1 MNPALFRIALA
12 VFAAALLVG
21 NTAAQDWPARQIR
34 LIVPFTPGTGQD
46 IIART
51 LGPKLTERFGQSV
64 VIENRAG
71 ASGNIGTEAVAKSPP
86 DGYTLL
92 LTASPLVFNPLIY
105 QGLSWDPYRDLAPVA
120 NLTDGYLAL
129 VVNNNVPATN
139 VKEFVALLKAR
150 PGRLSYASPGV
161 GTPQH
166 LTGELFKV
174 ATGTFMLHV
183 PYRGSA
189 GAVTDV
195 IGGAVEAMFM
205 PVHTVLPQAR
215 QGRLKVLG
223 VAFDKR
229 VAVAPEVPTIHEAGG
244 PRDVNASVWYAMFA
258 PAKTPPEIVNRLSGA
273 LRDILRMADVA
284 DTLNK
289 QGLTVNYLNPQELTA
304 MMRGETARWAK
315 IVKEKGLKG
324 E

>member
-1 MNPALFRIALA
+1 MKSKILA
-12 VFAAALLVG
+12 GIFLAFSCASG
-21 NTAAQDWPARQIR
+21 IAQDWPARPIK

-51 LGPKLTERFGQSV
+51 IGPKLTERLGQPV
-64 VIENRAG
+64 VIENRPG
-71 ASGNIGTEAVAKSPP
+71 ASGNIGTELVAKAPP
-86 DGYTLL
+86 DGYTIMI
-92 LTASPLVFNPLIY
+92 TASPVVFNPLIY
-105 QGLSWDPYRDLAPVA
+105 QNLGWDPFRDLAAVA

-129 VVNNNVPATN
+129 VVGNGVAASN

-150 PGRLSYASPGV
+150 PGKLSYSSPGV

-205 PVHTVLPQAR
+205 PVHTVLPQVK

-223 VAFDKR
+223 LAYDKR
-229 VAVAPEVPTIHEAGG
+229 VAAAPEVPTIHEAGG
-244 PRDVNASVWYAMFA
+244 PRDVNASVWYAVFTTG
-258 PAKTPPEIVNRLSGA
+258 KTPPEVVNKLSA
-273 LRDILRMADVA
+273 TLRDIVRQPDVA
-284 DTLNK
+284 ETLNK
-289 QGLTVNYLNPQELTA
+289 QGLTVNYMNPQELTA
-304 MMRGETARWAK
+304 MMRRETERWSK

>member
-1 MNPALFRIALA
+1 MLKGLL
-12 VFAAALLVG
+12 AALTVV
-21 NTAAQDWPARQIR
+21 AAVMPASAQEWPARPIR

-51 LGPKLTERFGQSV
+51 LGPKITERFGQPV
-64 VIENRAG
+64 VIENRPG

-105 QGLSWDPYRDLAPVA
+105 QGLSWDPFRDLAPVA

-129 VVNNNVPATN
+129 VVSNNVKAGN
-139 VKEFVALLKAR
+139 VKEFIGLLRAQ
-150 PGRLSYASPGV
+150 PGRLSYASPGI

-174 ATGTFMLHV
+174 ETKTFMLHV

-195 IGGAVEAMFM
+195 VGGSVEAMFM
-205 PVHTVLPQAR
+205 PVHTILPLVK

-229 VAVAPEVPTIHEAGG
+229 VAVAPEVPTIEEAGG
-244 PRDVNASVWYAMFA
+244 PKNVNASVWYAMYF
-258 PAKTPPEIVNRLSGA
+258 PARTPPEIVNRLSGA
-273 LRDILRMADVA
+273 LRDILRAPDVA

-289 QGLTVNYLNPQELTA
+289 QGLTVNYMNPQELTA
-304 MMRGETARWAK
+304 MMKSETTRWAR
-315 IVKEKGLKG
+315 IVKEKSLKG

>member
-1 MNPALFRIALA
+1 MRLITSTFLVCALGVTALK
-12 VFAAALLVG
+12 
-21 NTAAQDWPARQIR
+21 AQAQEWPAKPIR
-34 LIVPFTPGTGQD
+34 LVVPFTPGTGQD

-51 LGPKLTERFGQSV
+51 IAPKLTERFGQPI
-64 VIENRAG
+64 VIENRPG
-71 ASGNIGTEAVAKSPP
+71 AAGNIGTEVVARAAP

-92 LTASPLVFNPLIY
+92 LTASPIVFNPLIY
-105 QGLSWDPYRDLAPVA
+105 PALSWDPYRDLAPIA

-129 VVNNNVPATN
+129 VVGNAVPASN
-139 VKEFVALLKAR
+139 VKEFVALLKAK
-150 PGRLSYASPGV
+150 PGQLTYASPGV

-166 LTGELFKV
+166 FSGELFKV

-189 GAVTDV
+189 GAITDV
-195 IGGAVEAMFM
+195 IGGAVDAMFM
-205 PVHTVLPQAR
+205 PVHTALPQVR

-223 VAFDKR
+223 VANDKR
-229 VAVAPEVPTIHEAGG
+229 VSVAPDVPTIAEGGG
-244 PRDVNASVWYAMFA
+244 PKNVDASVWYAMYA
-258 PAKTPPEIVNRLSGA
+258 PARTPPDIVAKLSSS
-273 LRDILRMADVA
+273 LRDILRQPDVA

-289 QGLTVNYLNPQELTA
+289 QGLTVNYMNPQELTA
-304 MMRGETARWAK
+304 MMRRETERWAK

>member
-1 MNPALFRIALA
+1 MQFKILA
-12 VFAAALLVG
+12 GIFLAFACASSV
-21 NTAAQDWPARQIR
+21 AQDWPTRPIK

-51 LGPKLTERFGQSV
+51 IGPKLTDRLGQPV
-64 VIENRAG
+64 VIENRPG
-71 ASGNIGTEAVAKSPP
+71 ASGNIGTELVAKAPP
-86 DGYTLL
+86 DGYTIMI
-92 LTASPLVFNPLIY
+92 TASPVVFNPLIY
-105 QGLSWDPYRDLAPVA
+105 QNLGWDPFRDLAAVA

-129 VVNNNVPATN
+129 VVGNGVAASN

-150 PGRLSYASPGV
+150 PGQLSYSSPGV

-205 PVHTVLPQAR
+205 PVHTVLPQVR

-223 VAFDKR
+223 LAYDKR
-229 VAVAPEVPTIHEAGG
+229 VAAAPEVPTIHEAGG
-244 PRDVNASVWYAMFA
+244 PRDVNASVWYAIFA
-258 PAKTPPEIVNRLSGA
+258 TGKTPPEIVNKLSA
-273 LRDILRMADVA
+273 TLRDIVRQPDVA
-284 DTLNK
+284 ETLNK
-289 QGLTVNYLNPQELTA
+289 QGLTVNYMNPQELTA
-304 MMRGETARWAK
+304 MMRRETERWSK

>member
-1 MNPALFRIALA
+1 MRHFLTALCLLAAVPAI
-12 VFAAALLVG
+12 
-21 NTAAQDWPARQIR
+21 AQDWPARPIR
-34 LIVPFTPGTGQD
+34 LVVPFTPGTGQD

-51 LGPKLTERFGQSV
+51 IGPKITERLGQPV
-64 VIENRAG
+64 IIENRPG
-71 ASGNIGTEAVAKSPP
+71 ASGNIGTEQVAKAAP
-86 DGYTLL
+86 DGHTLL
-92 LTASPLVFNPLIY
+92 ITASPVVFNPLIY
-105 QGLSWDPYRDLAPVA
+105 ANLGWDPFRDLAAVA

-129 VVNNNVPATN
+129 VVGNGVPATN
-139 VKEFVALLKAR
+139 VKEFVGLLKSK

-205 PVHTVLPQAR
+205 PVHTVLPQVR

-223 VAFDKR
+223 VAYDKR
-229 VAVAPEVPTIHEAGG
+229 VAAAPEVPTIEEAGG
-244 PRDVNASVWYAMFA
+244 PRDVNASVWYAMFTTGR
-258 PAKTPPEIVNRLSGA
+258 TPPEVVNRISA
-273 LRDILRMADVA
+273 TLRDVLRQADVA

-289 QGLTVNYLNPQELTA
+289 QGLTINYMNPQELTA
-304 MMRGETARWAK
+304 MMRRETERWGR
-315 IVKEKGLKG
+315 IVREKGLKG

>member
-1 MNPALFRIALA
+1 MQFKILA
-12 VFAAALLVG
+12 GIFLAFACASSV
-21 NTAAQDWPARQIR
+21 AQDWPTRPIK

-51 LGPKLTERFGQSV
+51 IGPKLTDRLGQPV
-64 VIENRAG
+64 VIENRPG
-71 ASGNIGTEAVAKSPP
+71 ASGNIGTELVAKGPP
-86 DGYTLL
+86 DGYTIMI
-92 LTASPLVFNPLIY
+92 TASPVVFNPLIY
-105 QGLSWDPYRDLAPVA
+105 QNLGWDPFRDLAAVA

-129 VVNNNVPATN
+129 VVGNGVPASN

-150 PGRLSYASPGV
+150 PGKLSYSSPGI

-205 PVHTVLPQAR
+205 PVHTVLPQVR

-223 VAFDKR
+223 LAYDKR
-229 VAVAPEVPTIHEAGG
+229 VAAAPEVPTIHEAGG
-244 PRDVNASVWYAMFA
+244 PRDVNASVWYAIFTTG
-258 PAKTPPEIVNRLSGA
+258 KTPPEIVNKLSA
-273 LRDILRMADVA
+273 TLRDIVRQPDVA
-284 DTLNK
+284 ETLNK
-289 QGLTVNYLNPQELTA
+289 QGLTVNYMNPQELTA
-304 MMRGETARWAK
+304 MMRRETERWSK

>member
-1 MNPALFRIALA
+1 MRIPLIAGLLLA
-12 VFAAALLVG
+12 IACAPG
-21 NTAAQDWPARQIR
+21 AAQEWPTRPIR
-34 LIVPFTPGTGQD
+34 FIVPFTPGTGQD

-51 LGPKLTERFGQSV
+51 IGPKLTERLGQPV
-64 VIENRAG
+64 VIENRPG
-71 ASGNIGTEAVAKSPP
+71 ASGNIGTEAVAKAAP
-86 DGYTLL
+86 DGYTIMV
-92 LTASPLVFNPLIY
+92 TASPVVFNPLIY
-105 QGLSWDPYRDLAPVA
+105 QGLPWDPFRDLAPVA

-129 VVNNNVPATN
+129 VVGNGVPASN

-150 PGRLSYASPGV
+150 PGKLSYSSPGV

-205 PVHTVLPQAR
+205 PVHTALPQVR

-223 VAFDKR
+223 LAYDKR
-229 VAVAPEVPTIHEAGG
+229 VAAAQDVPTIQEAGG
-244 PRDVNASVWYAMFA
+244 PRDVNASVWYAVFTA
-258 PAKTPPEIVNRLSGA
+258 GKTPPDIVNKLA
-273 LRDILRMADVA
+273 ATLRDIVRQPDVA

-289 QGLTVNYLNPQELTA
+289 QGLTVNYMNPQELTA
-304 MMRGETARWAK
+304 MMRRETERWAK

>member
-1 MNPALFRIALA
+1 MFLA
-12 VFAAALLVG
+12 FACASTG
-21 NTAAQDWPARQIR
+21 AQEWPTRPIR
-34 LIVPFTPGTGQD
+34 FIVPFTPGTGQD

-51 LGPKLTERFGQSV
+51 IGPKLTERLGQPV
-64 VIENRAG
+64 VIENRPG
-71 ASGNIGTEAVAKSPP
+71 ASGNIGTEAVAKAAP
-86 DGYTLL
+86 DGYTIMV
-92 LTASPLVFNPLIY
+92 TASPVVFNPLIY
-105 QGLSWDPYRDLAPVA
+105 QGLSWDPYRDLAAVA

-129 VVNNNVPATN
+129 VVGNGVPASN
-139 VKEFVALLKAR
+139 VKEFVALLKAK
-150 PGRLSYASPGV
+150 PGKLSYSSPGV

-205 PVHTVLPQAR
+205 PVHTALPQVR

-223 VAFDKR
+223 LAYDKR
-229 VAVAPEVPTIHEAGG
+229 VAAAPDVPTIHEAGG
-244 PRDVNASVWYAMFA
+244 PRDVNAGVWYAIFTT
-258 PAKTPPEIVNRLSGA
+258 AKTSPEIVGKLAST
-273 LRDILRMADVA
+273 LRDIVRQPDVA
-284 DTLNK
+284 ETFNK
-289 QGLTVNYLNPQELTA
+289 QGLTVNYMNPQELTA
-304 MMRGETARWAK
+304 MMRRETERWSK

>member
-1 MNPALFRIALA
+1 
-12 VFAAALLVG
+12 
-21 NTAAQDWPARQIR
+21 
-34 LIVPFTPGTGQD
+34 
-46 IIART
+46 
-51 LGPKLTERFGQSV
+51 
-64 VIENRAG
+64 
-71 ASGNIGTEAVAKSPP
+71 
-86 DGYTLL
+86 
-92 LTASPLVFNPLIY
+92 
-105 QGLSWDPYRDLAPVA
+105 VA

-129 VVNNNVPATN
+129 VVGNGVAASN

-150 PGRLSYASPGV
+150 PGQLSYSSPGV

-205 PVHTVLPQAR
+205 PVHTVLPQVK

-223 VAFDKR
+223 LAYDKR

-244 PRDVNASVWYAMFA
+244 PRDVNASVWYAVFTTG
-258 PAKTPPEIVNRLSGA
+258 KTPPEVVNKLSST
-273 LRDILRMADVA
+273 LRDIVRQADVA
-284 DTLNK
+284 DNLNK
-289 QGLTVNYLNPQELTA
+289 QGLTVNYMNPQELTA
-304 MMRGETARWAK
+304 MMRRETERWSK

>member
-1 MNPALFRIALA
+1 MI
-12 VFAAALLVG
+12 
-21 NTAAQDWPARQIR
+21 
-34 LIVPFTPGTGQD
+34 
-46 IIART
+46 
-51 LGPKLTERFGQSV
+51 
-64 VIENRAG
+64 
-71 ASGNIGTEAVAKSPP
+71 
-86 DGYTLL
+86 
-92 LTASPLVFNPLIY
+92 TASPVVFNPLIY
-105 QGLSWDPYRDLAPVA
+105 QNLGWDPFRDLAAVA

-129 VVNNNVPATN
+129 VVGNGVAASN

-150 PGRLSYASPGV
+150 PGQLSYSSPGV

-205 PVHTVLPQAR
+205 PVHTVLPQVK

-223 VAFDKR
+223 LAYDKR
-229 VAVAPEVPTIHEAGG
+229 VAAAPEVPTIHEAGG
-244 PRDVNASVWYAMFA
+244 PRDVNASVWYAVFTTS
-258 PAKTPPEIVNRLSGA
+258 KTPPDIVNKLSST
-273 LRDILRMADVA
+273 LRDIVRQADVA

-289 QGLTVNYLNPQELTA
+289 QGLTVNYMNPQELTA
-304 MMRGETARWAK
+304 MMRRETERWSK

-324 E
+324 D

>member
-1 MNPALFRIALA
+1 MRIS
-12 VFAAALLVG
+12 VFAGAILAFACSA
-21 NTAAQDWPARQIR
+21 TSAQEWPARPIK
-34 LIVPFTPGTGQD
+34 LVVPFTPGTGQD

-51 LGPKLTERFGQSV
+51 IGPKLTERLGQSV
-64 VIENRAG
+64 VIENRPG
-71 ASGNIGTEAVAKSPP
+71 ASGNIGTEAVAKAPP

-92 LTASPLVFNPLIY
+92 LTASPVVFNPLIY
-105 QGLSWDPYRDLAPVA
+105 QGLSWDPYRDLAAVA

-129 VVNNNVPATN
+129 VVGNGVPASN

-150 PGRLSYASPGV
+150 PGQLSYASPGV

-205 PVHTVLPQAR
+205 PVHTVLPQVR

-223 VAFDKR
+223 LANDKR
-229 VAVAPEVPTIHEAGG
+229 VSAAPEVPTIHEAGG
-244 PRDVNASVWYAMFA
+244 PRDVNASVWYAIFTT
-258 PAKTPPEIVNRLSGA
+258 AKTPPEVVNKLSA
-273 LRDILRMADVA
+273 TLRDILRQPDVA
-284 DTLNK
+284 ESLNK

-304 MMRGETARWAK
+304 MMHRETLRWSK

>member
-1 MNPALFRIALA
+1 MFLA
-12 VFAAALLVG
+12 FACASTG
-21 NTAAQDWPARQIR
+21 AQEWPTRPIR

-51 LGPKLTERFGQSV
+51 IGPKLTERLGQPV
-64 VIENRAG
+64 VIENRPG
-71 ASGNIGTEAVAKSPP
+71 ASGNIGTEAVAKAAP
-86 DGYTLL
+86 DGYTVLI
-92 LTASPLVFNPLIY
+92 TASPVVFNPLIY
-105 QGLSWDPYRDLAPVA
+105 QNLGWDPYRDLAAVA

-129 VVNNNVPATN
+129 VVGNGVPASN

-150 PGRLSYASPGV
+150 PGKLSYSSPGV

-205 PVHTVLPQAR
+205 PVHTVLPQVK

-223 VAFDKR
+223 LAYDKR
-229 VAVAPEVPTIHEAGG
+229 VAAAPEVPTIHEAGG
-244 PRDVNASVWYAMFA
+244 PRDVNASVWYAIFTTG
-258 PAKTPPEIVNRLSGA
+258 KTPPEIVNKLSA
-273 LRDILRMADVA
+273 TLRDIVRQPDVA
-284 DTLNK
+284 ETLNK
-289 QGLTVNYLNPQELTA
+289 QGLTVNYMNPQELTA
-304 MMRGETARWAK
+304 MMRRETERWSK

>member
-1 MNPALFRIALA
+1 MFLA
-12 VFAAALLVG
+12 FACASTG
-21 NTAAQDWPARQIR
+21 AQEWPTRPIR
-34 LIVPFTPGTGQD
+34 FIVPFTPGTGQD

-51 LGPKLTERFGQSV
+51 IGPKLTERLGQPV
-64 VIENRAG
+64 VIENRPG
-71 ASGNIGTEAVAKSPP
+71 ASGNIGTEAVAKAAP
-86 DGYTLL
+86 DGYTIMV
-92 LTASPLVFNPLIY
+92 TASPVVFNPLIY
-105 QGLSWDPYRDLAPVA
+105 QGLSWDPYRDLAAVA

-129 VVNNNVPATN
+129 VVGNGVPASN
-139 VKEFVALLKAR
+139 VKEFVALLKAK
-150 PGRLSYASPGV
+150 PGKLSYSSPGV

-205 PVHTVLPQAR
+205 PVHTALPQVR

-223 VAFDKR
+223 LAYDKR
-229 VAVAPEVPTIHEAGG
+229 VAAAPDVPTIHEAGG
-244 PRDVNASVWYAMFA
+244 PRDVNAGVWYAIFTT
-258 PAKTPPEIVNRLSGA
+258 AKTPPEIVGKLAST
-273 LRDILRMADVA
+273 LRDIVRQPDVA
-284 DTLNK
+284 ETFNK
-289 QGLTVNYLNPQELTA
+289 QGLTVNYMNPQELTA
-304 MMRGETARWAK
+304 MMRRETERWSK

>member
-1 MNPALFRIALA
+1 MRFSALGCLVCALA
-12 VFAAALLVG
+12 SPIAVSQS
-21 NTAAQDWPARQIR
+21 QDWPNKPIR
-34 LIVPFTPGTGQD
+34 LVVPFTPGTGQD

-51 LGPKLTERFGQSV
+51 LGPKLTERFGQSI
-64 VIENRAG
+64 VIENRPG
-71 ASGNIGTEAVAKSPP
+71 AAGNIGTEAVAKAPP

-92 LTASPLVFNPLIY
+92 LTASPVVFNPLIY
-105 QGLSWDPYRDLAPVA
+105 PALSWDPYRDLAPVA

-129 VVNNNVPATN
+129 VVGNGVPAST

-150 PGRLSYASPGV
+150 PGKLSYASPGI

-166 LTGELFKV
+166 FSGELFKV

-195 IGGAVEAMFM
+195 IGGAVDAMFM
-205 PVHTVLPQAR
+205 PVHTVLPQVK

-223 VAFDKR
+223 VANDKR
-229 VAVAPEVPTIHEAGG
+229 VSVAPEVPTLEEGGG
-244 PRDVNASVWYAMFA
+244 PRNVNASVWYAMYA
-258 PAKTPPEIVNRLSGA
+258 PARTPPEITGKLSST
-273 LRDILRMADVA
+273 LRDILRQPDVA
-284 DTLNK
+284 ETLNK
-289 QGLTVNYLNPQELTA
+289 QGLTVNYMNPQELSA
-304 MMRGETARWAK
+304 MMRRETERWAT

>member
-1 MNPALFRIALA
+1 MRIPLIAGLLLA
-12 VFAAALLVG
+12 IACAPS
-21 NTAAQDWPARQIR
+21 AAQEWPSRPIR
-34 LIVPFTPGTGQD
+34 FIVPFTPGTGQD

-51 LGPKLTERFGQSV
+51 IGPKLTERLGQPV
-64 VIENRAG
+64 VIENRPG
-71 ASGNIGTEAVAKSPP
+71 ASGNIGTEAVAKAAP
-86 DGYTLL
+86 DGYTIMV
-92 LTASPLVFNPLIY
+92 TASPVVFNPLIY
-105 QGLSWDPYRDLAPVA
+105 QGLPWDPFRDLAAVA

-129 VVNNNVPATN
+129 VVGNGVPASN

-150 PGRLSYASPGV
+150 PGKLSYSSPGV

-205 PVHTVLPQAR
+205 PVHTALPQVR

-223 VAFDKR
+223 LAYDKR
-229 VAVAPEVPTIHEAGG
+229 VAAAPDVPTIQEAGG
-244 PRDVNASVWYAMFA
+244 PRDVNASVWYAIFTTG
-258 PAKTPPEIVNRLSGA
+258 KTPPDIVNKLA
-273 LRDILRMADVA
+273 ATLREILRQPDVA

-289 QGLTVNYLNPQELTA
+289 QGLTVNYMNPQELTA
-304 MMRGETARWAK
+304 MMRRETERWAK

>member
-1 MNPALFRIALA
+1 MRLPFFAGILLALA
-12 VFAAALLVG
+12 CG
-21 NTAAQDWPARQIR
+21 STAAQEWPTRPIR
-34 LIVPFTPGTGQD
+34 FIVPFTPGTGQD

-51 LGPKLTERFGQSV
+51 IGPKLTERLGQPV
-64 VIENRAG
+64 VIENRPG
-71 ASGNIGTEAVAKSPP
+71 ASGNIGTEAVAKAAP
-86 DGYTLL
+86 DGYTIMV
-92 LTASPLVFNPLIY
+92 TASPVVFNPLIY
-105 QGLSWDPYRDLAPVA
+105 QNLPWDPFRDLAAVA

-129 VVNNNVPATN
+129 VVGNGVPASN

-150 PGRLSYASPGV
+150 PGKLSYSSPGV

-205 PVHTVLPQAR
+205 PVHTVLPQVR

-223 VAFDKR
+223 LAYDKR
-229 VAVAPEVPTIHEAGG
+229 VAAAPDVPTIFEAGG
-244 PRDVNASVWYAMFA
+244 PRDVNASVWYAIFTTG
-258 PAKTPPEIVNRLSGA
+258 KTPPEIVNKLA
-273 LRDILRMADVA
+273 ATLREVVRAPDVA
-284 DTLNK
+284 ETLNK
-289 QGLTVNYLNPQELTA
+289 QGLTVNYMNPQELTA
-304 MMRGETARWAK
+304 MMRRETERWSK

>member
-1 MNPALFRIALA
+1 MRSAVIASLLLTLTCALA
-12 VFAAALLVG
+12 
-21 NTAAQDWPARQIR
+21 AAQEWPSRPIK

-51 LGPKLTERFGQSV
+51 IGPKLSERLGQTV

-71 ASGNIGTEAVAKSPP
+71 ASGNIGTEAVVKSPA

-92 LTASPLVFNPLIY
+92 LTASPIVFNPLIY
-105 QGLSWDPYRDLAPVA
+105 SNLGWDPYRDLAAVA
-120 NLTDGYLAL
+120 NLTDGFLAL
-129 VVNNNVPATN
+129 VVGNGVPAAN

-150 PGRLSYASPGV
+150 PGKFSYASPGI

-195 IGGAVEAMFM
+195 IGGSVEAMFM
-205 PVHTVLPQAR
+205 PVHTVLPQVR

-223 VAFDKR
+223 VANDTR
-229 VAVAPEVPTIHEAGG
+229 VSVAPEVPTIAEAGG
-244 PRDVNASVWYAMFA
+244 PRDVNASVWYAMYV
-258 PAKTPPEIVNRLSGA
+258 PAKTAPEIVNKLSA
-273 LRDILRMADVA
+273 TLRDILRQPDIAES
-284 DTLNK
+284 LNK
-289 QGLTVNYLNPQELTA
+289 QGLTVNYMNPQELTSL
-304 MMRGETARWAK
+304 MRRETVRWSK

>member
-1 MNPALFRIALA
+1 MRSSVIAVLVLALTPALAS
-12 VFAAALLVG
+12 
-21 NTAAQDWPARQIR
+21 AQDWPSRPIK

-51 LGPKLTERFGQSV
+51 IGPKLTERLGQTV

-71 ASGNIGTEAVAKSPP
+71 ASGNIGTEAAVKSAA

-92 LTASPLVFNPLIY
+92 LTASPIVFNPLIY
-105 QGLSWDPYRDLAPVA
+105 ANLGWDPYRDLAPVA
-120 NLTDGYLAL
+120 NLTDGFLAL
-129 VVNNNVPATN
+129 VVGNSVPATN
-139 VKEFVALLKAR
+139 VREFVALLKAR
-150 PGRLSYASPGV
+150 PGKLSYASPGV

-183 PYRGSA
+183 PYRCSA

-195 IGGAVEAMFM
+195 ICGSVEAMFM
-205 PVHTVLPQAR
+205 PVHTVLPQVK

-223 VAFDKR
+223 VANDKR
-229 VAVAPEVPTIHEAGG
+229 VSVAPEVPTIAEAGG
-244 PRDVNASVWYAMFA
+244 PGDVNASVWYAMYA
-258 PAKTPPEIVNRLSGA
+258 PAKTAPDIVNKLSA
-273 LRDILRMADVA
+273 TLRDILRQPEVA
-284 DTLNK
+284 ENLNK
-289 QGLTVNYLNPQELTA
+289 QGLTVNYMNPQELTA
-304 MMRGETARWAK
+304 LMRRETLRWSK

-324 E
+324 D

>member
-1 MNPALFRIALA
+1 MKSKIVAGIVLA
-12 VFAAALLVG
+12 FSCASG
-21 NTAAQDWPARQIR
+21 IAQDWPARPIK

-51 LGPKLTERFGQSV
+51 IGPKLTERLGQPV
-64 VIENRAG
+64 VIENRPG
-71 ASGNIGTEAVAKSPP
+71 ASGNIGTELVAKAPP
-86 DGYTLL
+86 DGYTIMI
-92 LTASPLVFNPLIY
+92 TASPVVFNPLIY
-105 QGLSWDPYRDLAPVA
+105 QNLGWDPFRDLAAVA

-129 VVNNNVPATN
+129 VVGNGVAASN

-150 PGRLSYASPGV
+150 PGQLSYSSPGV

-205 PVHTVLPQAR
+205 PVHTVLPQVK

-223 VAFDKR
+223 LAYDKR
-229 VAVAPEVPTIHEAGG
+229 VAAAPEVPTIHEAGG
-244 PRDVNASVWYAMFA
+244 PRDVNASVWYAVFTTG
-258 PAKTPPEIVNRLSGA
+258 KTPPDVVNKLSA
-273 LRDILRMADVA
+273 TLRDIVRQPDVA

-289 QGLTVNYLNPQELTA
+289 QGLTVNYMNPQELTA
-304 MMRGETARWAK
+304 MMRRETERWSK

>member
-1 MNPALFRIALA
+1 MRSSVIAGLLLAFTCALA
-12 VFAAALLVG
+12 
-21 NTAAQDWPARQIR
+21 AAQEWPSRPIK

-51 LGPKLTERFGQSV
+51 IGPKLSERLGQTV

-71 ASGNIGTEAVAKSPP
+71 ASGNIGTEAVVKSPA

-92 LTASPLVFNPLIY
+92 LTASPIVFNPLIY
-105 QGLSWDPYRDLAPVA
+105 SNLGWDPYRDLAAVA
-120 NLTDGYLAL
+120 NLTDGFLAL
-129 VVNNNVPATN
+129 VVGNSVPAAN

-150 PGRLSYASPGV
+150 PGKFSYASPGI

-189 GAVTDV
+189 GAITDLV
-195 IGGAVEAMFM
+195 GGSVEAMFM

-215 QGRLKVLG
+215 QGRLKILG
-223 VAFDKR
+223 LAHERR
-229 VAVAPEVPTIHEAGG
+229 VAVAPDVPTIQEAGG
-244 PRDVNASVWYAMFA
+244 PRVEASVWYAMYA
-258 PAKTPPEIVNRLSGA
+258 PARTAPEIVNKLSAA
-273 LRDILRMADVA
+273 LREIVRAPDVA
-284 DTLNK
+284 ETLNR
-289 QGLTVNYLNPQELTA
+289 QGLTVNYMNSTELTA
-304 MMRGETARWAK
+304 MMRRETERWSK